1 MRAYYSLV
9 DDLFPFETFQTLVE
23 EVAEGSGNVFDDR
36 TSAMIVLR
44 RAGRKHQK
52 IARLPENPT
61 NVHFFA
67 KVLHKGDITTFTR
80 EDESTGAVR
89 KIEVGDDSGE
99 ISLVF
104 WDERVSVVDDI
115 ETGTVI
121 EVVGKAGSGREVQVI
136 DLQKTVCD
144 IPTRNDPEGFAG
156 SSPNGDTIDAT
167 IVAIGDVSTFV
178 RRDGSEGTR
187 MDVAIA
193 DATGTGVLVLWN
205 PEMLDGFVLGDGIH
219 ASGLRRNSRSAGR
232 EYSAGSH
239 AVIEKANVRY
249 PPLFT
254 EVSALQPDTTISVSG
269 TVYDIR
275 SAREFT
281 TRKGAQSWVRNAE
294 FRDESGTIHLVLWG
308 DNARNPPAE
317 GDTVSLFNASCK
329 NDRRGRPEIQVSW
342 GCLLS
347 CDSVP
352 PSETV
357 NVCGMIIQ
365 TARGRCIDDGHAC
378 LIIDTD
384 LPFGTEFCVEGTR
397 TGDRLAIDS
406 YSEYTRS
413 KDALTERIESLKKE

>member
-9 DDLFPFETFQTLVE
+9 DDLFSFETFQALVE
-23 EVAEGSGNVFDDR
+23 EVAGDSENVFDER

-52 IARLPENPT
+52 IARLPENST

-67 KVLHKGDITTFTR
+67 KVLHKGDVTTFTR
-80 EDESTGAVR
+80 DDGSTGAVR

-99 ISLVF
+99 VSLVF

-121 EVVGKAGSGREVQVI
+121 EVVGKAGSAREVQVI

-144 IPTRNDPEGFAG
+144 IPTRNDAEGFSG
-156 SSPNGDTIDAT
+156 NPQNGDTIDAT
-167 IVAIGDVSTFV
+167 IVAISDVSTFT

-205 PEMLDGFVLGDGIH
+205 PEMLDGFVVGDGIH
-219 ASGLRRNSRSAGR
+219 ASGLRRNTRSAGR

-239 AVIEKANVRY
+239 AVIGKADVRY
-249 PPLFT
+249 VPLFT
-254 EVSALQPDTTISVSG
+254 EVSALQPDTTVSVSG
-269 TVYDIR
+269 TIHGIR

-281 TRKGAQSWVRNAE
+281 TRKGTQSWVRNAE

-317 GDTVSLFNASCK
+317 GDNISLFNASCK
-329 NDRRGRPEIQVSW
+329 DDRRGRAEIQVSW

-347 CDSVP
+347 CDSVLR
-352 PSETV
+352 SETV
-357 NVCGMIIQ
+357 SICGMVIK
-365 TARGRCIDDGHAC
+365 TARGRCIDDGREC
-378 LIIDTD
+378 LLIDAD
-384 LPFGTEFCVEGTR
+384 LPFGTEFSVEGLR
-397 TGDRLAIDS
+397 TGDRLAISS
-406 YSEYTRS
+406 YSEYIRS
-413 KDALTERIESLKKE
+413 KESLTGRIESIKQ